1 MVAIADLT
9 RPDFGGSDNLLDLH
23 IEEHLGLVDSSFMYT
38 SRFASLADIRTL
50 RGTNQLRLDRL
61 GKANVAGRKSGEDL
75 ALSKIRQE
83 QWNMS
88 VDTTIYIR
96 NAFDQFDDW
105 ISNLDARREY
115 GKLHGI
121 ELAKTF
127 DQACLIQAAK
137 CADFVVPT
145 GLEGAFF
152 PGILVPVTIT
162 SAVADGEANAA
173 ALVAAHRKSLEAL
186 ELRDLGDQLYSEGV
200 TFVDPQIFSVLLEHK
215 KLLNVEYQQV
225 GNDFAKAKIGMLNGV
240 RITSTPRVPTSAITS
255 HPLGDAFTA
264 TAAEARRR
272 MITILPS
279 RSLVVA
285 QVAGLT
291 ADYWE
296 EKKDFTW
303 YLQTYQAYN
312 IGQRRPDSVA
322 VVDVTIS

>member
-1 MVAIADLT
+1 MVALVDLT
-9 RPDFGGSDNLLDLH
+9 RPDFGGTNSDVDLH

-38 SRFASLADIRTL
+38 SKFASLADIRTL

-61 GKANVAGRKSGEDL
+61 GKASVAGRKSGEDL
-75 ALSKIRQE
+75 ALTKIKQE
-83 QWNMS
+83 KWNMA
-88 VDTTIYIR
+88 VDTTIYVR

-145 GLEGAFF
+145 GLEGAFNA
-152 PGILVPVTIT
+152 GILVPVTIT
-162 SAVADGEANAA
+162 SAVADGEANAT
-173 ALVAAHRKSLEAL
+173 ALVQAHRKSLEAL
-186 ELRDLGDQLYSEGV
+186 ELRDLGDQLYAEGI
-200 TFVDPQIFSVLLEHK
+200 TFIDPALFSVLLEHK
-215 KLLNVEYQQV
+215 KLLNVEYQSV
-225 GNDFAKAKIGMLNGV
+225 GNDFGKAKIGMMNGV
-240 RITSTPRVPTSAITS
+240 RIVSTPRVPTAAIAS
-255 HPLGDAFTA
+255 HPLGAAFTV

-272 MITILPS
+272 IITIIPS
-279 RSLVVA
+279 LSLVVA

-296 EKKDFTW
+296 EKKDFAW

-322 VVDVTIS
+322 VVDVTVS